1 MCGHEMIMVKD
12 DVRKRTGQ
20 AGRVPGG
27 QDNLV
32 SIVVVAS
39 ASPIL
44 VLMSFSLGV

>member
-1 MCGHEMIMVKD
+1 MCGHEMIVVKD

-20 AGRVPGG
+20 AGGVPGG
-27 QDNLV
+27 RDNLV

-39 ASPIL
+39 ASSVL

>member
-1 MCGHEMIMVKD
+1 MCGHEMIVVKD

-27 QDNLV
+27 RDNLV

-39 ASPIL
+39 ASSVL
-44 VLMSFSLGV
+44 VLISLSLGV